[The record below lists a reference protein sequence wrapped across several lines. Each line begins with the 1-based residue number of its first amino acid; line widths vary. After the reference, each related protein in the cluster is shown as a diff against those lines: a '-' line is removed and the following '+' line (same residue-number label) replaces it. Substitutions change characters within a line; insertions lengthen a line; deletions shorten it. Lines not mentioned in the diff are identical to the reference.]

1 MLVAQSCLI
10 LRSYGRSPPDSSA
23 HGILQARILE
33 WVAFPFPRRCS
44 QPRDQ
49 TQVSHNAGRFFY
61 QLSHQGSPWYRN
73 KRVLNWIQD
82 RLVHLW
88 LLISNTEMRFPL
100 PQKIV
105 VHLNLDHVCQESVNY
120 SLLPVLFCFL
130 MSVLL
135 AFSCTLSFMY
145 GLHLLSL

>member
-1 MLVAQSCLI
+1 MTVARSCPTLCDPKD
-10 LRSYGRSPPDSSA
+10 YTV

-33 WVAFPFPRRCS
+33 WVALPFSRGSS
-44 QPRDQ
+44 QHQGSNPGLLHYRQ
-49 TQVSHNAGRFFY
+49 ILY

>member
-1 MLVAQSCLI
+1 MIVMSDSLLPHGLHTPGNSPGQNTGVGSLALLQGMFPTQGSNPGLLHYRQI
-10 LRSYGRSPPDSSA
+10 L
-23 HGILQARILE
+23 
-33 WVAFPFPRRCS
+33 
-44 QPRDQ
+44 
-49 TQVSHNAGRFFY
+49 Y